1 MTLGEAALREPCDEQ
16 GNDDT
21 CDCFFHTLMFQ
32 TPAYSA
38 KIEIQI
44 NARLE
49 LHHWPNPAHRGMKIG
64 RERINRELPHFSGI
78 GLYQST
84 QLETYP

>member
-49 LHHWPNPAHRGMKIG
+49 LHHWPNP
-64 RERINRELPHFSGI
+64 
-78 GLYQST
+78 
-84 QLETYP
+84 